1 MGIYIL
7 RRLALIIPTL
17 VGIMLLNFVIVQA
30 APGGPIEQI
39 LAEMEGH
46 GSSALARAGGG
57 AIEALCAT

>member
-39 LAEMEGH
+39 LAQMEGH
-46 GSSALARAGGG
+46 GQQRPGT
-57 AIEALCAT
+57 CWWWQYRR

>member
-46 GSSALARAGGG
+46 GQQRSGARRWWR
-57 AIEALCAT
+57 CRQ